1 MLQLWHGDARI
12 LQVTLRMLLGMRGG
26 TGDYDDPGPPL
37 PPPADQPARAYSLA
51 RKSVPCGRDM
61 LYKEHRNIP

>member
-26 TGDYDDPGPPL
+26 TGDYDDPGPS
-37 PPPADQPARAYSLA
+37 RAQSA
-51 RKSVPCGRDM
+51 SVLGYWGKAMR
-61 LYKEHRNIP
+61 YAVRNKES